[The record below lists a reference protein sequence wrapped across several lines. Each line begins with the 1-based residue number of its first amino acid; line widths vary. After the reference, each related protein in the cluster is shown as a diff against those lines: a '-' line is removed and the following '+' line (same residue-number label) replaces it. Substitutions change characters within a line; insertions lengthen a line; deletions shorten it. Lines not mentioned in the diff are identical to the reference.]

1 MFEEKYIFRI
11 DKKMTRDEVLEKVG
25 NEFLKNDIVNEKFI
39 VAIKKRE
46 DEYPTGLILEGG
58 TKTAISHS
66 DDEYVLKDKIAIVL
80 SKEPV
85 VFKSIDDLDKEVECN
100 VFFIMALTKENKND
114 ILVVL
119 MDLFEQY
126 EEKLKNFI
134 NMSNQEILEF
144 LM

>member
-25 NEFLKNDIVNEKFI
+25 NEFLKDGIVNEKFI

-46 DEYPTGLILEGG
+46 NEYPTGLILEGG

-66 DDEYVLKDKIAIVL
+66 DDEYVLKDKIAIIL

-100 VFFIMALTKENKND
+100 IFFVMALTKENKND

>member
-25 NEFLKNDIVNEKFI
+25 NEFLKDGIVNEKFI
-39 VAIKKRE
+39 VAVKKRE
-46 DEYPTGLILEGG
+46 NEYPTGLILEGG

-66 DDEYVLKDKIAIVL
+66 DDEYVLKDKIAIIL

-100 VFFIMALTKENKND
+100 VFFVMALTKENKND

>member
-25 NEFLKNDIVNEKFI
+25 NEFLKDGIVNEKFI

>member
-25 NEFLKNDIVNEKFI
+25 NEFLKDGIVNEKFI
-39 VAIKKRE
+39 AAIKKRE
-46 DEYPTGLILEGG
+46 NEYPTGLILEGG

-100 VFFIMALTKENKND
+100 VFFVMALTKENKND

-134 NMSNQEILEF
+134 NMSNQETLEF